1 MSEAEADKVER
12 FTERVEEETGHD
24 IWVDEAL
31 GDDLGWFFVET
42 PLEFQGEEFEA
53 EVDFNL
59 SESDVSVLYAEI
71 TIDRSNEEREAI
83 LDEEAERIDWGEDQA
98 LYEYYPDES
107 EVGEVVDELREVHSE
122 IFG

>member
-12 FTERVEEETGHD
+12 FTERVEEETGHE
-24 IWVDEAL
+24 IWVDEEV

-83 LDEEAERIDWGEDQA
+83 LDEEAERIDWGEDYA
-98 LYEYYPDES
+98 LYEYYLKES

>member
-12 FTERVEEETGHD
+12 FTERFEEETGHE
-24 IWVDEAL
+24 IWVDEEL

-42 PLEFQGEEFEA
+42 PLEFHGEEFDA

-59 SESDVSVLYAEI
+59 SKSDVSVLYAEI
-71 TIDRSNEEREAI
+71 TIDPSNEEREAI
-83 LDEEAERIDWGEDQA
+83 LEEEADCLEPGDDHA
-98 LYEYYPDES
+98 LYEYYPDKS
-107 EVGEVVDELREVHSE
+107 EVGEVVDELREVHLE

>member
-12 FTERVEEETGHD
+12 FTERVEEETGHE
-24 IWVDEAL
+24 IWVDEEL

-42 PLEFQGEEFEA
+42 PLEFQGEEFNA

-71 TIDRSNEEREAI
+71 TIDPSNEVREVI
-83 LDEEAERIDWGEDQA
+83 LEEETDCLEPGDDQA

-107 EVGEVVDELREVHSE
+107 EVGEVADELREVHSE

>member
-12 FTERVEEETGHD
+12 FTERVEDETGHD
-24 IWVDEAL
+24 IWVDEEL

-83 LDEEAERIDWGEDQA
+83 LDEETERLEWGEDQA

-107 EVGEVVDELREVHSE
+107 EVGEVVDELRDVHSE

>member
-12 FTERVEEETGHD
+12 FTERVEDETGHD
-24 IWVDEAL
+24 IWVDEEL

-83 LDEEAERIDWGEDQA
+83 LDEETECLEWGEDQA

-107 EVGEVVDELREVHSE
+107 EVGEVVDELRDVHSE